1 MKHLLLA
8 LALCC
13 AASLSAQATPP
24 TKHTVAVAV
33 QAQDEKTAEIQFEN
47 VNHNFGTFSEQEP
60 VVKCTFKF
68 TNTGT
73 APLIIHQAIAS
84 CGCTVPTFTKT
95 PVRPG
100 ESGTIEVTYNGK
112 GKATGQFKK
121 VITVRSNAKE
131 NGVVRLYI
139 EGNMTS
145 DGN

>member
-8 LALCC
+8 AALCI
-13 AASLSAQATPP
+13 AAYSSAQAEQPV
-24 TKHTVAVAV
+24 KRVVNVAV
-33 QAQDEKTAEIQFEN
+33 QASEDKAAEIQFET
-47 VNHNFGTFSEQEP
+47 VNHNFGTFSEQDP

-73 APLIIHQAIAS
+73 APLIIQQAIAS

-100 ESGTIEVTYNGK
+100 ESGTIDVTYNGK
-112 GKATGQFKK
+112 GKYQGHFKK

-139 EGNMTS
+139 EGDMTE
-145 DGN
+145 